1 MTAEELEQIENDF
14 EHRVGA
20 VTVGDMRRLIAEVR
34 RLHGIQKIL
43 ADCREESSAWADG
56 YRTAAREME
65 VVQKALRD
73 ACDSIIEHNAEY
85 SHVTPDHV
93 IRDWRGLADRV
104 FTPESS
110 LAKQRQ
116 TP

>member
-1 MTAEELEQIENDF
+1 MTAEELGQIENDF

-34 RLHGIQKIL
+34 RLHGIQKVL

-56 YRTAAREME
+56 YRTAVKDAEQIVAREQGLTTAGRRILNLLGNSMLDSL
-65 VVQKALRD
+65 AL
-73 ACDSIIEHNAEY
+73 
-85 SHVTPDHV
+85 
-93 IRDWRGLADRV
+93 L
-104 FTPESS
+104 TPESS

-116 TP
+116 KETAQ